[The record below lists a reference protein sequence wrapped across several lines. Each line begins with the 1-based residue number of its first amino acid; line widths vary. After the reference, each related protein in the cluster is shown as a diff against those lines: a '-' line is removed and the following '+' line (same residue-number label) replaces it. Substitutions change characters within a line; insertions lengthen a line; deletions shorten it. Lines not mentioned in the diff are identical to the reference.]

1 MKKTLRGSAG
11 AILVSVSLLA
21 AALPVGASFKIDSI
35 MKNDLKLK
43 ALPAST
49 LNMGGS
55 SFDGP
60 LLQAAETQWNLVT
73 GKAPF
78 SSYQANKSGTGRA
91 NAISGSYNIGFS
103 DFPLNIAGPDVGAGS
118 SDTSETT
125 ANYVQIPVALG
136 GVAIIYHFG
145 TGISGTAGALLK
157 KYPLTVNGL
166 TLAKIFAGK
175 ITNWDDPAIAK
186 TNPHLVV
193 KGKDLLP
200 NLAIAV
206 LSRTSGSGTTF
217 VYQDYLNRV
226 DKADF
231 PTASSSAFSA
241 AAATFANS
249 GLLDGGVHS
258 TLGAIGY
265 VEYGYALANNSLT
278 MNLVNA
284 SGKSVAL
291 SGTGILA
298 AATAGLVTIKAHGG
312 FNTSNINNFSINN
325 QKGATV
331 YPIAGFSYAI
341 VKKVQSDLNTGIAVV
356 KFLDFLTH
364 QGGGTTNA
372 NTFGQDLSDNTGYA
386 ALPASLQTIARTL
399 ILGVTNGGKS
409 ILSAT
414 N

>member
-1 MKKTLRGSAG
+1 MKKTLRGTAG
-11 AILVSVSLLA
+11 AALVSVSLLA
-21 AALPVGASFKIDSI
+21 AALPVGASFKIDTI
-35 MKNDLKLK
+35 MKNDLNIK
-43 ALPAST
+43 ALPSSS

-55 SFDGP
+55 SFDAP
-60 LLQAAETQWNLVT
+60 LVQAAETQWNTAT

-78 SSYQANKSGTGRA
+78 SSYNTTKSGTGRA

-103 DFPLNIAGPDVGAGS
+103 DFPLNIAGPDVGPGS

-125 ANYVQIPVALG
+125 ANYVQVPVALG
-136 GVAIIYHFG
+136 GVAIIFHFG
-145 TGISGTAGALLK
+145 TGISGTTGALLK

-166 TLAKIFAGK
+166 TLGKIFNGK

-200 NLAIAV
+200 NLPIAV

-217 VYQDYLNRV
+217 MFQDYLNRV
-226 DKADF
+226 DAADF
-231 PTASSSAFSA
+231 PTASSAAFTH

-249 GLLDGGVHS
+249 GLLDAGVHS

-278 MNLVNA
+278 MNLINK
-284 SGKSVAL
+284 SGKNVAL
-291 SGTGILA
+291 TGAGVLA
-298 AATAGLVTIKAHGG
+298 AATAGLLNIKAHGG
-312 FNTSNINNFSINN
+312 FNTTSINNFSINN
-325 QKGATV
+325 STGATV

-341 VKKVQSDLNTGIAVV
+341 VKKVQSDKNTAIAVV
-356 KFLDFLTH
+356 KFLDYLSH
-364 QGGGTTNA
+364 QGGGTATS
-372 NTFGQDLSDNTGYA
+372 NTFGQDLADANGYV
-386 ALPASLQTIARTL
+386 ALPLTLQTIARTL
-399 ILGVTNGGKS
+399 ISGVTFGGTHV
-409 ILSAT
+409 LSAT